1 MTRKPIG
8 VTSPYRKIGCV
19 QHDCERCQRGWVG
32 LTKNEVEQTLLDHN
46 MGALPHRIECI
57 RAIEALLKEK
67 NT

>member
-32 LTKNEVEQTLLDHN
+32 LTDEEVNKMWDFYKP
-46 MGALPHRIECI
+46 AAFDFYV
-57 RAIEALLKEK
+57 AIEAKLKEK
-67 NT
+67 NR